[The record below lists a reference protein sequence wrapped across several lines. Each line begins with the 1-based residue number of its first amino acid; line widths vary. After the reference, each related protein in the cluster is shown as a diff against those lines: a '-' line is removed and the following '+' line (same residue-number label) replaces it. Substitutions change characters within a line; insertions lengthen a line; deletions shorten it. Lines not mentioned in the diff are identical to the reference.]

1 MKAIILI
8 SSIFYILGLK
18 VSHTID
24 VVKRSNPADKII
36 SSTPILNTE
45 QSKSI
50 TLQEGQKI
58 ANSKDSLLNRILI
71 KNRLQEVK

>member
-18 VSHTID
+18 VSHTFEF
-24 VVKRSNPADKII
+24 VKKSNPVDKVISVRPGI
-36 SSTPILNTE
+36 SSE

-50 TLQEGQKI
+50 TLKESI
-58 ANSKDSLLNRILI
+58 DMIIRKDSLQ
-71 KNRLQEVK
+71 KEGVVTDLQPKTE